1 MSRDLELSQVT
12 AAALSHVPLLPRRLL
27 ILVATGPDQGQSLE
41 LVSGS
46 YVVGKGSTCSFR
58 LTDPQVSRRHLEVQ
72 VTEGGL
78 VLRDLGSKN
87 GCFLAGVRFTEVVVG
102 MGAVIRVGATELKF
116 VSPEGA
122 SALPPSQATSFGRLI
137 GKSLRMREVYGLLER
152 IAPTQV
158 PVLISGETGTGKELC
173 AEALHQAS
181 KVQSGPFV
189 VCDIAGLPRTLIESE
204 LFGHV
209 RGAFT
214 GADRDREGAFVRAN
228 RGTIFIDEIGELEI
242 GIQPRLLRVLEQ
254 RQVKP
259 VGASGYQKVDIRIIS
274 ATNRD
279 LKAECAAARF
289 REDLFHRLSVVQVVM
304 PPLRERKEDIPD
316 LVASWLP
323 KDVTA
328 TAETLGLLME
338 HDWPGNARELRNV
351 VERGLSLLAGATELT
366 PAYLGLSTTSS
377 SSGAATAPATASGDY
392 KQAKENLIAT
402 WERSFVQ
409 GLLKKT
415 GGNISAAAREGG
427 LDRAYLHRLMRKYG
441 IRGEG

>member
-1 MSRDLELSQVT
+1 MGSNDLELSQVT
-12 AAALSHVPLLPRRLL
+12 AAAPDRDRPLLPRRLR
-27 ILVATGPDQGQSLE
+27 LVVSAGPDQGKELE
-41 LVSGS
+41 LVQGQ
-46 YVVGKGSTCSFR
+46 YFVGKAPGCQFQ

-87 GCFLAGVRFTEVVVG
+87 GSYLAGVRFTEVLVG
-102 MGAVIRVGATELKF
+102 MGAAVRVGATELRF
-116 VSPEGA
+116 VSPEGVG
-122 SALPPSQATSFGRLI
+122 ALPPSQATHFGRLL
-137 GKSLRMREVYGLLER
+137 GKSLKMREVYGLLER
-152 IAPTQV
+152 IAPTKV

-173 AEALHQAS
+173 AEAIHQAS
-181 KVQSGPFV
+181 KVAAGPFV
-189 VCDIAGLPRTLIESE
+189 VCDIAGLQRTLIESE

-228 RGTIFIDEIGELEI
+228 HGTIFIDEIGELEI

-259 VGASGYQKVDIRIIS
+259 VGAGGYRPVDIRIIS

-279 LKAECAAARF
+279 LKAECAAGRF
-289 REDLFHRLSVVQVVM
+289 REDLFHRLSVVQVVL

-323 KDVTA
+323 RGVTA
-328 TAETLGLLME
+328 SPEALGLLME

-351 VERGLSLLAGATELT
+351 VERGLSLLGDDTELT
-366 PAYLGLSTTSS
+366 PAYLGLSSAGTG
-377 SSGAATAPATASGDY
+377 GAAATPTTAEGSY
-392 KQAKENLIAT
+392 KQAKENLIAA
-402 WERSFVQ
+402 WERNFVQ

-427 LDRAYLHRLMRKYG
+427 LDRAYLHRLMRKYD
-441 IRGEG
+441 IRG